1 MVLLGVIILIVLIYV
16 LPYRILLFGPFTIS
30 EMDFNNDG
38 FLSTTEAI
46 YHADYGKRQ
55 ITVDGKNCIEYYA
68 QKDGIELK
76 VICE

>member
-1 MVLLGVIILIVLIYV
+1 
-16 LPYRILLFGPFTIS
+16 
-30 EMDFNNDG
+30 MDFNNDG
-38 FLSTTEAI
+38 FLSPTEAI